1 MDFENNGQDVTN
13 FMLKIKKQA
22 KRLFQLSKNHANTL
36 EIDNLSKAQE
46 IIAQLNGYP
55 DWHALEKH
63 VSGINNS
70 HKLVIKNNKNQIS
83 FESEQNIYFN
93 KEDDCFVSYLRIN
106 ALPSRIEEINK
117 KLTEFNDLFSFQ
129 LNMGIH
135 NVDIIGEQ
143 VNRAYEP
150 NKEYLL
156 CQISKNFKLT
166 EEEIKRLFLIDK
178 PSTKQVSE
186 NDLTLYLVVKTPIKY
201 KEEHI
206 NICLSMLST
215 MNYGNSIVIES
226 VPYMDREQWK
236 KFQFKEA
243 ISDAK
248 INNSLLYTNEH
259 SVTPTM
265 LITKWVY
272 LLNFLQ
278 SKKIDFTFKVSLL
291 DKKLVYSFNEK
302 DKELIQAVIT
312 SILKTTSF
320 IEQDF
325 KYLVKPNFNYIEEK
339 TTNGLYFKSLLHN
352 KLFNYIQDSTSRTS
366 HSDFI
371 YGKPGVGK
379 GMLNNLITLSSI
391 LNKDIEKMPN
401 IGIIDIG
408 SGYQEMLNLIKNVLP
423 TEYQDKVMQVDI
435 DNDSKYSINPFDLP
449 LGKRKYDEADIARI
463 VKILLPLF
471 GETEHKDVYL
481 SHLIEQFNY
490 MVPRRYDK
498 GINREINKQIDNT
511 LDKLGFI
518 IDVQTTWWE
527 VVDFL
532 FLKGEDQLAQKA
544 QRLAT
549 FTLSDLLSVS
559 ADREILYT
567 HLKAHTGE
575 TMKAYFSRV
584 IHEVMRKYPCL
595 NQPTQIDISS
605 AKIVCFNLDKVC
617 SFKEKEIQNYWFNLV
632 LDLIKTQLVGFN
644 AYAMDREYPTHW
656 KEDWKTYLKHDNVEN
671 IYSYYNYS
679 KNYKL
684 MNFNKIVIDEY
695 HRFSNQMMNEHI
707 IDLLRESRKN
717 HVGIT
722 ITSQSLRGLD
732 YLKDYISGFFIS
744 QITEHEE
751 KELISLGFDKNETT
765 LMRKLK
771 LSEWAIKINTNRGGI
786 FDIVKLEVP
795 SELLMALSTTTEDVA
810 IKKELMKTH
819 TYFEAIHK
827 LKNYLKVNNKVS
839 YKQVSD
845 KKPEEIVEILK
856 ELDTMFE

>member
-22 KRLFQLSKNHANTL
+22 KRLFQLSKHHANNL
-36 EIDNLSKAQE
+36 EINNLSKAQE

-70 HKLVIKNNKNQIS
+70 HKHVIKNNKNQIN
-83 FESEQNIYFN
+83 FENEQNIYFN

-106 ALPSRIEEINK
+106 ALPSRIDDINN
-117 KLTEFNDLFSFQ
+117 KLTGFNDLFSFQ

-143 VNRAYEP
+143 LSKTYEP

-156 CQISKNFKLT
+156 CQISQGFKLT

-178 PSTKQVSE
+178 PSSKQVSE
-186 NDLTLYLVVKTPIKY
+186 NDLTLYLIVRTPIKY

-226 VPYMDREQWK
+226 VPYMDKEQWK
-236 KFQFKEA
+236 KFQFKDV

-248 INNSLLYTNEH
+248 LNNSLLYTNEH
-259 SVTPTM
+259 SVNYTM

-278 SKKIDFTFKVSLL
+278 SKKIDFAFKVSLL
-291 DKKLVYSFNEK
+291 DKKLVYTFNEK

-325 KYLVKPNFNYIEEK
+325 KYLIKPNFNYIEEK
-339 TTNGLYFKSLLHN
+339 TTNGLYCKSLLHN
-352 KLFNYIQDSTSRTS
+352 KLFNYVQDSISRTA

-371 YGKPGVGK
+371 YGKPGSGK
-379 GMLNNLITLSSI
+379 GILNNLITLSSI
-391 LNKDIEKMPN
+391 LNKDIDKIPN
-401 IGIIDIG
+401 VCIIDIG
-408 SGYQEMLNLIKNVLP
+408 TSYQEMLNLMKNVLP
-423 TEYQDKVMQVDI
+423 AEYQDKIIQVDI
-435 DNDSKYSINPFDLP
+435 DNDDKYSINPFDLP
-449 LGKRKYDEADIARI
+449 LGKKKYDEVDISRI

-471 GETEHKDVYL
+471 GETEHKEVYL
-481 SHLIEQFNY
+481 SHLIEQLNH
-490 MVPRRYDK
+490 MLPKRYDK
-498 GINREINKQIDNT
+498 GINREINKQIDNA

-518 IDVQTTWWE
+518 IDDRKTWWD

-532 FLKGEDQLAQKA
+532 FLKGEDELAKKA
-544 QRLAT
+544 QRFAT
-549 FTLSDLLSVS
+549 CILSDLLSVS
-559 ADREILYT
+559 TEREILYT
-567 HLKAHTGE
+567 HFTTNTGE

-595 NQPTQIDISS
+595 NQPTQIDISH

-632 LDLIKTQLVGFN
+632 LDLIKTQLIGFN
-644 AYAMDREYPTHW
+644 AYAMDREYPISW
-656 KEDWKTYLKHDNVEN
+656 KENWKSYLTQDNLEN
-671 IYSYYNYS
+671 IYAYYNYG
-679 KNYKL
+679 KNYKA
-684 MNFNKIVIDEY
+684 MNFNKIIIDEY

-707 IDLLRESRKN
+707 VNLLRESRKN
-717 HVGIT
+717 NVGVT
-722 ITSQSLRGLD
+722 ITSQSLRGLN

-744 QITEHEE
+744 EINEHEE
-751 KELISLGFDKNETT
+751 KELMSLGFDKNETA

-771 LSEWAIKINTNRGGI
+771 FSEWAIKISTNRGNI
-786 FDIVKLEVP
+786 FDIIKLEIP
-795 SELLMALSTTTEDVA
+795 DELLMALSTTTEDVA

-819 TYFEAIHK
+819 SYFEAIHK
-827 LKNYLKVNNKVS
+827 LKNYLKKNNKIS
-839 YKQVSD
+839 YKQISD
-845 KKPEEIVEILK
+845 KKPEEIMEILK